1 MTAKPGLVVT
11 PEPPDPFVPHAVS
24 LPAGTVLYRVHS
36 NRFGS
41 TDFNPGPKGPGRFH
55 FFGFP
60 TVPVLYAASTEI
72 AAVAET
78 LLRDIPLSGG
88 NLLYPV
94 YGDRV
99 LSALYLLEDMNLAAF
114 SGMGLRVLGVEARQ
128 LTDTPGENYPQT
140 RKWAEAA
147 HTAGFQGIEW
157 MSRQDNRDRAYVFF
171 GDRVDTAQFGIVPG
185 SGRIFAAGDDLD
197 WLVNQ
202 CGAVNIEVL
211 PPH

>member
-1 MTAKPGLVVT
+1 MTAKPGRVVT
-11 PEPPDPFVPHAVS
+11 PEPPDPFEPHTAT

-36 NRFGS
+36 NRFGPA
-41 TDFNPGPKGPGRFH
+41 DFNPGPKGPGRFH
-55 FFGFP
+55 FFGLP
-60 TVPVLYAASTEI
+60 AVPVLYAASTEI

-99 LSALYLLEDMNLAAF
+99 LSALSLNEDMTLAAF
-114 SGMGLRVLGVEARQ
+114 SGMGLRALGVEAKQ

-147 HTAGFQGIEW
+147 HAAGLDGIEW
-157 MSRQDNRDRAYVFF
+157 MSRQDNRDQAYVFF
-171 GDRVDTAQFGIVPG
+171 GDRINASAFKIVPG